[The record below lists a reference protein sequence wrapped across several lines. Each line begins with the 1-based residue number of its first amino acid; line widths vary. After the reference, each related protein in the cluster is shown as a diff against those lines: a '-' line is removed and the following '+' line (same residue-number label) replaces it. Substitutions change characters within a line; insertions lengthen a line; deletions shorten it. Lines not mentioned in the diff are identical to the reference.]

1 MGIISLS
8 TFLFILSH
16 QKSYKSSDLIIWADI
31 LVVLSFLILLE
42 MLIKLFILGFSEFIK
57 HYFYLYELFT
67 SSFLFIILLY
77 LLIKD
82 QEISNITLIDIFVL
96 CRIIRIFHLLLEIN
110 SFKEIFE
117 SLFGFI
123 PFMLDHLAAL
133 LTFYC
138 FFAVLGMHLFGGLLN
153 KHFELSFPNGN
164 SYASYYYYSNFN
176 DFLGSLLMLFSLMII
191 NNWNNQVFFFF
202 FFFKL

>member
-1 MGIISLS
+1 M
-8 TFLFILSH
+8 
-16 QKSYKSSDLIIWADI
+16 
-31 LVVLSFLILLE
+31 VVLSFLILFE

-202 FFFKL
+202 FFF